1 MKGPFRQAEG
11 GEMRV
16 TDNELEYYIRHF
28 RKNVYNAVLCYVR
41 NPSDAEDITQ
51 NTFFKLY
58 TYTKSFNDDEH
69 VKAWLLRCAINECKN
84 HLRSHWYRFSA
95 PLESAKDM
103 TCSDN
108 TGHDDEMLGI
118 MKKLSKNNR
127 IALYM
132 YYYEGYTIEE
142 IGHILDVS
150 SDTVSSRLHRGRQQ
164 LKKLLSEE
172 RNGLFNEL

>member
-1 MKGPFRQAEG
+1 M
-11 GEMRV
+11 
-16 TDNELEYYIRHF
+16 TDNELEYYIRNF
-28 RKNVYNAVLCYVR
+28 RKSVYSAVLCYVR

-51 NTFFKLY
+51 NTFLKLY
-58 TYTKSFNDDEH
+58 TYSKPFNGDEH

-95 PLESAKDM
+95 PLEVINDM
-103 TCSDN
+103 TCTDN
-108 TGHDDEMLGI
+108 IDNDDKMLGI
-118 MKKLSKNNR
+118 MKMLSKNNR

-142 IGHILDVS
+142 IGHILGVS
-150 SDTVSSRLHRGRQQ
+150 SNTVSSRLHRGRQQ

-172 RNGLFNEL
+172 RNGLFDGL

>member
-1 MKGPFRQAEG
+1 
-11 GEMRV
+11 MRV
-16 TDNELEYYIRHF
+16 TDNELEYYIRNF
-28 RKNVYNAVLCYVR
+28 RKSVYNAVLCYVR

-51 NTFFKLY
+51 DMFLKLY
-58 TYTKSFNDDEH
+58 TYDKSFNDDEH

-84 HLRSHWYRFSA
+84 HLRSHWYRFSS
-95 PLESAKDM
+95 PLESAETLTYNDKVEY
-103 TCSDN
+103 
-108 TGHDDEMLGI
+108 DDEMLKI
-118 MKKLSKNNR
+118 MKKLSRNNR

-142 IGHILDVS
+142 IGRILDVS
-150 SDTVSSRLHRGRQQ
+150 PDTVSSRLHRGRQQ

>member
-1 MKGPFRQAEG
+1 
-11 GEMRV
+11 MRV
-16 TDNELEYYIRHF
+16 TDNELEYYIRYF
-28 RKNVYNAVLCYVR
+28 RKNVYSAVLCYVR

-51 NTFFKLY
+51 NTFLKLY
-58 TYTKSFNDDEH
+58 TYSKPFNDDEH

-84 HLRSHWYRFSA
+84 HLRSHWYRFSV
-95 PLESAKDM
+95 PLDAADDM
-103 TCSDN
+103 TGPDS
-108 TGHDDEMLGI
+108 TGHDDKMLEI

-142 IGHILDVS
+142 IGHILGVS

>member
-1 MKGPFRQAEG
+1 MKGPFRSTKG

-16 TDNELEYYIRHF
+16 TDNELEYYIRNF

-51 NTFFKLY
+51 DTFLKLY
-58 TYTKSFNDDEH
+58 TYNKSFNDDEH
-69 VKAWLLRCAINECKN
+69 VKAWLLRCAINNCKN
-84 HLRSHWYRFSA
+84 HLRSHWYRFTV
-95 PLESAKDM
+95 PLEAAENM
-103 TCSDN
+103 TVADN
-108 TGHDDEMLGI
+108 TDHDDEMLGI
-118 MKKLSKNNR
+118 MKKLNRNNR

-132 YYYEGYTIEE
+132 YYYEGYTIGE
-142 IGHILDVS
+142 IGHILGIS

-172 RNGLFNEL
+172 RNGLYNEL

>member
-1 MKGPFRQAEG
+1 MKGPFRQVEG

-108 TGHDDEMLGI
+108 TDHDDEMLGI

>member
-1 MKGPFRQAEG
+1 
-11 GEMRV
+11 MRV
-16 TDNELEYYIRHF
+16 TDNELEYYIRNF
-28 RKNVYNAVLCYVR
+28 RKSVYNAVLCYVR

-51 NTFFKLY
+51 DTFLKLY
-58 TYTKSFNDDEH
+58 TYDKSFNDDEH
-69 VKAWLLRCAINECKN
+69 AKAWLLRCAINECKN

-95 PLESAKDM
+95 PLESAETLTYNDKVEY
-103 TCSDN
+103 
-108 TGHDDEMLGI
+108 DDEMLKI
-118 MKKLSKNNR
+118 MKKLNRNNR

-142 IGHILDVS
+142 IGRILDVS
-150 SDTVSSRLHRGRQQ
+150 PDTVSSRLHRGRQQ